1 MAELLNWLIAHPGFW
16 PVFIFCARVTDVS
29 IGTMRTIFVVRGYR
43 LVAAVLGF
51 FEVTIWVVAVSG
63 VIGNLHRWQ
72 NIVAYGLGFATGN
85 AVGMWLEQK
94 VALGMQEVRLISQS
108 HSAAVAE
115 ALRFAGF
122 GVTVLK
128 GHGRHGDV
136 CISLVVVPRRETP
149 LVVQVAAGIDPD
161 VFTTVEDVRSTTF
174 HDHRTSIPMTGWR
187 ALMKRK

>member
-1 MAELLNWLIAHPGFW
+1 MAELLSWLAAHPLFW

-43 LVAAVLGF
+43 FIAAVFGF
-51 FEVTIWVVAVSG
+51 FEVTIWIVAVSG

-94 VALGMQEVRLISQS
+94 VALGMQAIRFISQS
-108 HSAAVAE
+108 HSAAVAQ

-128 GHGRHGDV
+128 GHGRDGDV
-136 CISLVVVPRRETP
+136 CVSFVVVPRRETP
-149 LVVQVAAGIDPD
+149 VVIRVAQGIDPE
-161 VFTTVEDVRSTTF
+161 VFTTVEDVRSTSF
-174 HDHRTSIPMTGWR
+174 HNYRGAVPATGWR
-187 ALMKRK
+187 GLMKK